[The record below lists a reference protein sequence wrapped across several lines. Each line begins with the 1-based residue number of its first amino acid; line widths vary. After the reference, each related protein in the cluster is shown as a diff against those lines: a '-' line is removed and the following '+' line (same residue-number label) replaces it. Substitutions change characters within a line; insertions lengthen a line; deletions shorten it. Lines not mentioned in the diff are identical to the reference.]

1 MRSTLAVERRSE
13 RPPHGSSYVP
23 TAWYFERIRFTTRFD
38 STAAINDLAAANA
51 SSRVAAP
58 MTQPNTILVK
68 LPTVAAA
75 ADRQLAP
82 WLKPEAVLLPM
93 ISLWPT
99 AESTWYTA
107 PAPR

>member
-38 STAAINDLAAANA
+38 STAAINDLAAPNA
-51 SSRVAAP
+51 SSRDPAP

-68 LPTVAAA
+68 LPTVAHSAHPKV
-75 ADRQLAP
+75 AP
-82 WLKPEAVLLPM
+82 LLNPRPALMPMIPLLPK
-93 ISLWPT
+93 
-99 AESTWYTA
+99 A
-107 PAPR
+107 